1 MDKARDALRDLSEAS
16 EREEPAAEPT
26 EEPAGDA
33 GSEETSGEDR
43 PAHD

>member
-16 EREEPAAEPT
+16 EREEPV
-26 EEPAGDA
+26 EEPAGD